1 MNKNCVKAI
10 TLICIS
16 FYTLTLN
23 SQDLK
28 QLSSVL
34 SWKDNNT
41 LLFTRLEKDK
51 RIYQEYNITNRQ
63 FAEVAKPVEEAKAGV
78 MVKEGDIYY
87 ISASGTETKITETK
101 SEEKNPELSPD
112 GKLVAFTRDN
122 DLYSV
127 SIDGTNEKRYT
138 NDGTDL
144 ILNGWASWVYY
155 EEILGRASRYR
166 AFWWSP
172 DSKSIAFMRFDD
184 SKVPM
189 FPIYEPSGE
198 HGSVVRTRYPKA

>member
-63 FAEVAKPVEEAKAGV
+63 FAEVAKPVEEVKAGV

-155 EEILGRASRYR
+155 EEILGRA
-166 AFWWSP
+166 
-172 DSKSIAFMRFDD
+172 
-184 SKVPM
+184 
-189 FPIYEPSGE
+189 
-198 HGSVVRTRYPKA
+198 